1 MFFENNLSNNPTSTF
16 AQNKATRNHVTPFPI
31 NGSEIEY
38 GISNFSKY
46 PFLQKD
52 SNDTKIQVSKLQIK
66 AGTNKEY
73 AFFFNHIHQGLSLLS
88 KKPLKKKK
96 KGTAIIG

>member
-1 MFFENNLSNNPTSTF
+1 MNGEHKVKGIVTSEVF
-16 AQNKATRNHVTPFPI
+16 
-31 NGSEIEY
+31 
-38 GISNFSKY
+38 
-46 PFLQKD
+46 PFLTTESKV
-52 SNDTKIQVSKLQIK
+52 TKKNVIKLQIK

-73 AFFFNHIHQGLSLLS
+73 AFFFNHIRHGLSLLS